1 MKVTLL
7 GFKSVDFP
15 NDRGERVQG
24 ITLFIAYPDENVVGV
39 ATEKKFIG
47 QTVFDGFGI
56 SAEQL
61 ADSIDMAID
70 VEFGRKDKIVGLKVG
85 KEVKA

>member
-7 GFKSVDFP
+7 GFKSVDFL

-47 QTVFDGFGI
+47 QTVFDSFKI

-61 ADSIDMAID
+61 ADSIDTVVD
-70 VEFGRKDKIVGLKVG
+70 VEFGRKDKIVGLTVG
-85 KEVKA
+85 